1 MDMTMKELRS
11 LCKEK
16 DFLEAV
22 NHVVDMV
29 DDLCSEEVLKQVAKD
44 AIDRDE
50 LLLAAHLCK
59 GMWDEGAS
67 SDAFYKWDS
76 TAGTMCPV
84 RGINDGQELYEA
96 YVDYCSDYTTAN
108 AVLNYFNDDDE
119 DEEEY

>member
-1 MDMTMKELRS
+1 MNITMKELRK
-11 LCKEK
+11 LCKEN
-16 DFLEAV
+16 FLNAV
-22 NHVVDMV
+22 NTI
-29 DDLCSEEVLKQVAKD
+29 DDYVYDLWSDESLKDVAKD

-59 GMWDEGAS
+59 GIWDEGAS

-96 YVDYCSDYTTAN
+96 YVDYCCDYTTCN
-108 AVLNYFNDDDE
+108 NVPNYLDNDDDE
-119 DEEEY
+119 EDED

>member
-1 MDMTMKELRS
+1 MNITMKELRK
-11 LCKEK
+11 LCKEN
-16 DFLEAV
+16 FLNAV
-22 NHVVDMV
+22 NTIDDYV
-29 DDLCSEEVLKQVAKD
+29 DDLWSDESLKDVAKD

-59 GMWDEGAS
+59 GIWDEGAS

-96 YVDYCSDYTTAN
+96 YVDYCCDYTTCN
-108 AVLNYFNDDDE
+108 NVPNYLDNDDDE
-119 DEEEY
+119 EDED